1 MFPSSLFHHHIV
13 VPPSVRRRSL
23 PSVAAATAATAAAT
37 AVHRPSIRSPPFI
50 KLTRFCGSDTISELL
65 KILDFSSCAFED
77 PDIIHVDDI
86 VDPVRDLEVITAELR
101 LKDIEFMERRIED
114 LEKSMKRSNDKQ
126 LKVEHELCLKVKAWL
141 ESEKV
146 IRKDLLIADTL
157 EDDAPFPKLSVL
169 QILRVMQIILENCH
183 NKSSFDGLEVSEF
196 LNFAF
201 SIEKLGS
208 NGSIQWHPSENAAV
222 YRAWEK
228 VMSSRFSDILG
239 ACRREAAL
247 RATEDNIK
255 VGNNLFVLKQYTPSW
270 IDQADW
276 EDMIDRLWNT
286 SRWKK
291 KSAIARQNRLNEG
304 SGDGTD
310 EAVGSGTREYITR
323 RSKRVADAVEA
334 AMEDER
340 TALSNQEGAN
350 VGRDDKTV
358 ARG

>member
-1 MFPSSLFHHHIV
+1 MGNIGGRGSCSTSGSGNPNADYDNGTHCDANDNEAETSQHVRGSNLPQSIPSHPSQRPMITLYYGGFAEGHI
-13 VPPSVRRRSL
+13 
-23 PSVAAATAATAAAT
+23 
-37 AVHRPSIRSPPFI
+37 
-50 KLTRFCGSDTISELL
+50 TR
-65 KILDFSSCAFED
+65 
-77 PDIIHVDDI
+77 DIISIFKVSFYGSWTSWREVDQESRDI
-86 VDPVRDLEVITAELR
+86 MFE
-101 LKDIEFMERRIED
+101 EFQD
-114 LEKSMKRSNDKQ
+114 Q
-126 LKVEHELCLKVKAWL
+126 Y
-141 ESEKV
+141 
-146 IRKDLLIADTL
+146 
-157 EDDAPFPKLSVL
+157 
-169 QILRVMQIILENCH
+169 
-183 NKSSFDGLEVSEF
+183 
-196 LNFAF
+196 
-201 SIEKLGS
+201 
-208 NGSIQWHPSENAAV
+208 QWHPSENAAV

-310 EAVGSGTREYITR
+310 EAVGSGTWGYITR
-323 RSKRVADAVEA
+323 RSKRVVDAVEA

-340 TALSNQEGAN
+340 TALSNQEGEN
-350 VGRDDKTV
+350 IGRDDKTV